1 MVEILSFFKYQMR
14 CCRDTVY
21 LFLICDNRLSLL
33 YNEISTYCTTIRKM
47 CVNCSPFAFIF
58 ISSIIS
64 NSVYVGRCS
73 IGQYDVRTV
82 QFVIF
87 HNLYNPVLYKKSS
100 LI

>member
-64 NSVYVGRCS
+64 NSVYVGAV
-73 IGQYDVRTV
+73 YRTV
-82 QFVIF
+82 
-87 HNLYNPVLYKKSS
+87 
-100 LI
+100 